1 MRPASRGAVTSG
13 GRGALQGWMLA
24 PAERRPIRV
33 LVVDDHDVVR
43 AGIAGL
49 LDAAPDLEVVG
60 TAADGLEAVELAA
73 DRDPDVVLMDLEM
86 PDVDGIEATRR
97 ITDAGTASAVLVLT
111 SFSDHIRVTAALD
124 SGAIGYLLKDAEPEE
139 LIAGIRA
146 AAGGDSPLAPRVA
159 RRFVRERRGARPEE
173 ELTERE
179 REILELVAA
188 GVPNQQIAL
197 RLGISAK
204 TVKSHLTHVFR
215 HIGVQDRLQAARW
228 AQRHGIAAPT
238 RSRTS

>member
-1 MRPASRGAVTSG
+1 
-13 GRGALQGWMLA
+13 MLA
-24 PAERRPIRV
+24 RAERPPITV

-43 AGIAGL
+43 AGLAGL

-73 DRDPDVVLMDLEM
+73 DRAPDVVLMDLEM
-86 PDVDGIEATRR
+86 PYLDGIEATRR

-159 RRFVRERRGARPEE
+159 RRFVRERHSAHPEE

-204 TVKSHLTHVFR
+204 TVKSHLTHFFR
-215 HIGVQDRLQAARW
+215 HIGVRDRLQAARW
-228 AQRHGIAAPT
+228 AERHGIAAPT

>member
-1 MRPASRGAVTSG
+1 
-13 GRGALQGWMLA
+13 MLA
-24 PAERRPIRV
+24 RPERRPIRV

-49 LDAAPDLEVVG
+49 LDAVPDIEVVG

-86 PDVDGIEATRR
+86 PYLDGIEATRR

-159 RRFVRERRGARPEE
+159 RRFVRERRGVHPEE

-179 REILELVAA
+179 REILELVVA
-188 GVPNQQIAL
+188 GVPNKQIAL

-215 HIGVQDRLQAARW
+215 HIGVRDRLQAARW
-228 AQRHGIAAPT
+228 AERHGIAAPT